1 VPAKKPDIPVL
12 DPVVHGQLRLAVL
25 SILSG
30 LDEADFTYLR
40 DRTGSTDGN
49 LSIHLGKLEDAG
61 YIQSAKAFIARKP
74 RTSYHMTNRG
84 RDALA
89 QYVKQLKAILSQSG
103 LD

>member
-1 VPAKKPDIPVL
+1 MPAKKPDIPVL

-40 DRTGSTDGN
+40 ERTGSTDGN

-61 YIQSAKAFIARKP
+61 YVRSTKAFVGRKP
-74 RTSYHMTNRG
+74 RTTYHMTSRG
-84 RDALA
+84 REALV
-89 QYVKQLKAILSQSG
+89 QYVRQLKAILGQGSV
-103 LD
+103 D